1 MRLSDGREV
10 FCKLHEGLTEQARK
24 RTLVLMHGGPGE
36 SCISFGLCLDS
47 LRTLADVIET
57 DQRGCGRSE
66 EEPDEAKISVNQVL
80 EDFEEI
86 RRHYRLRD
94 WIVWGHSFGGRLAL
108 DYARNY
114 PESTKAVILEN
125 PAVDIQDGLHCILR
139 GYESYFRSRGR
150 EEEAVRMGA
159 LKEEKD
165 IVKCLDAV
173 NAVADHD
180 KQRFWSNHLLSEEA
194 ARLLDMSRLPIEQ
207 RLRCVSFFHR
217 MKRDESFS
225 RNGWELLKSLGCPI
239 LLLCGEKDRILDGQ
253 LLEVFQSSQ
262 KCGQIR
268 HVSGCGHY
276 IHLGNVDEMTAYVR
290 NFLSAFCG

>member
-1 MRLSDGREV
+1 
-10 FCKLHEGLTEQARK
+10 
-24 RTLVLMHGGPGE
+24 MHGGPGE

-57 DQRGCGRSE
+57 DQRAAAVLRRAGRGENFCKPGAGGFRGNTAPLPAAGLDRLGPFLWRTARAGLRPELPGKHKGRHPGKSCGGYPGRSSLY
-66 EEPDEAKISVNQVL
+66 PP
-80 EDFEEI
+80 
-86 RRHYRLRD
+86 RLRELF
-94 WIVWGHSFGGRLAL
+94 SLQRTGRGS
-108 DYARNY
+108 R
-114 PESTKAVILEN
+114 P
-125 PAVDIQDGLHCILR
+125 DGSS
-139 GYESYFRSRGR
+139 E
-150 EEEAVRMGA
+150 
-159 LKEEKD
+159 EEKD

-262 KCGQIR
+262 KCGRSAMSPAAATI
-268 HVSGCGHY
+268 STW
-276 IHLGNVDEMTAYVR
+276 EMWTR
-290 NFLSAFCG
+290 